1 MVALYLTGILDGEP
15 SLETD
20 LGTVWFRRTAGGYMG
35 YIPITYNAEGGDH
48 TLQLTCGSLTRDL
61 TLTVTNT
68 QHKTV
73 ELPAEEDVGGA
84 EEYRNAIWPLYT
96 NSTGQKLWNGLF
108 VAPSSSAIAVHYG
121 DIQMRDGQRSGQST
135 GLTYSAPDNETIT
148 APQSGTVVLAD
159 TLTLTGGTVVI
170 DHGCGVKSYLFG
182 LKTVTAQRG
191 QTIEAGSPVGT
202 AGTDHDLIFELRIG
216 SKSVDPEPAMAGRSG
231 LQYRESE

>member
-1 MVALYLTGILDGEP
+1 MTLSSDRAAQGHVVALYLTGILDGEP

-20 LGTVWFRRTAGGYMG
+20 LGTVWFRRTAGGCMR

-84 EEYRNAIWPLYT
+84 EDRNAIWPLYT

-108 VAPSSSAIAVHYG
+108 VAPTAAPLPCTTATSRCGTASAAAIHRA
-121 DIQMRDGQRSGQST
+121 DLLRPRQRPSPHPRA
-135 GLTYSAPDNETIT
+135 APSCWRIPD
-148 APQSGTVVLAD
+148 PD
-159 TLTLTGGTVVI
+159 RRHGG
-170 DHGCGVKSYLFG
+170 HRPRLRRKSYLFG

-191 QTIEAGSPVGT
+191 QTIEAGSP
-202 AGTDHDLIFELRIG
+202 
-216 SKSVDPEPAMAGRSG
+216 
-231 LQYRESE
+231 

>member
-1 MVALYLTGILDGEP
+1 
-15 SLETD
+15 
-20 LGTVWFRRTAGGYMG
+20 MG

-135 GLTYSAPDNETIT
+135 GLTYSAPTT
-148 APQSGTVVLAD
+148 RPSPHPRAAPS
-159 TLTLTGGTVVI
+159 
-170 DHGCGVKSYLFG
+170 CW
-182 LKTVTAQRG
+182 
-191 QTIEAGSPVGT
+191 
-202 AGTDHDLIFELRIG
+202 RI
-216 SKSVDPEPAMAGRSG
+216 P
-231 LQYRESE
+231 

>member
-1 MVALYLTGILDGEP
+1 MCMVAPRGSTMPAMSLLTPVSRASSMLVGMVATEEQVP
-15 SLETD
+15 RET
-20 LGTVWFRRTAGGYMG
+20 TAGRAMCLNKMC
-35 YIPITYNAEGGDH
+35 I
-48 TLQLTCGSLTRDL
+48 RDR
-61 TLTVTNT
+61 
-68 QHKTV
+68 HKTV

-202 AGTDHDLIFELRIG
+202 RC
-216 SKSVDPEPAMAGRSG
+216 V
-231 LQYRESE
+231 